1 MCSFLLFVPGGAKA
15 RGEEE
20 SSNTKTDWQKQ
31 FMFTTTSR
39 STWQGVWINMMYFA
53 GFVVGILEQ
62 KSQRQTKQRRDSG
75 IFLVADISK

>member
-1 MCSFLLFVPGGAKA
+1 
-15 RGEEE
+15 
-20 SSNTKTDWQKQ
+20 
-31 FMFTTTSR
+31 
-39 STWQGVWINMMYFA
+39 MMYFA